1 MSAVGKLFPTG
12 TRIARVVAL
21 LLVVAV
27 VAGGIAYFVA
37 GSPTKT
43 VKAQFASAVGMYPGS
58 DVRMLGVKIGR
69 IDEVRPRGTGVDITM
84 SIDES
89 RKLPA
94 NAIATI
100 VPPSLV
106 SDRYVQLA
114 PVYAGGAQLAD
125 GATIPRNRTATPVE
139 LDDIYS
145 ALNQVSTALGPAGAN
160 KDGALTDLLATTAA
174 NLDGNGAALGQTLT
188 NLSQAVTT
196 LSTSRDDLFGT
207 VSNLQTF
214 TKALQDSDAQVRN
227 VNQLL
232 DTVAGDLADERASLA
247 SAITN
252 LRQAL
257 TQVAAFLQ
265 KNQDLFQQNV
275 SGLAD
280 VTGVLANKQ
289 AALNEI
295 LAVAPVALSNLAH
308 TYNPSSGTL
317 DVRAN
322 LASLFDPGQICQA
335 LLDGGAL
342 TGLTRLA
349 DGVLQIVTGAT
360 RLDGICK
367 AVLEALPPTPTIPGL
382 PNGLP
387 TLPIIPG
394 LPIIGGAASSGTSG
408 SGTSGSGTSGSGTNT
423 LPRIGLPLVPG
434 LG

>member
-1 MSAVGKLFPTG
+1 MTSLVRRILPSG
-12 TRIARVVAL
+12 TRTARVVAL
-21 LLVVAV
+21 VLVVAV
-27 VAGGIAYFVA
+27 AVGAVVYFLA

-69 IDEVRPRGTGVDITM
+69 ITKVDPKGSGVEITM
-84 SIDES
+84 DVDGS
-89 RKLPA
+89 RKIPA

-114 PVYAGGAQLAD
+114 PVYTGGAQLAD

-139 LDDIYS
+139 LDDIYQ
-145 ALNQVSTALGPAGAN
+145 ALNQVSTALGPTGAN
-160 KDGALTDLLATTAA
+160 KNGALSDLVATAAA
-174 NLDGNGAALGQTLT
+174 NLGGNGQALGQTLT

-196 LSTSRDDLFGT
+196 LATSRGDLFDT

-214 TKALQDSDAQVRN
+214 TKALQDSDAQVVK

-232 DTVAGDLADERASLA
+232 DAVAGDLADERASLA

-252 LRQAL
+252 LKQAL
-257 TQVAAFLQ
+257 GSVAAFLQ
-265 KNQDLFQQNV
+265 KNQNLFEKDV
-275 SGLAD
+275 KGLAQ
-280 VTGVLANKQ
+280 VTGVLSDKQ
-289 AALNEI
+289 AALKEI

-317 DVRAN
+317 DTRAN

-335 LLDGGAL
+335 LFDGNAL
-342 TGLTRLA
+342 THVKLVGT
-349 DGVLQIVTGAT
+349 VFQIIAGAT
-360 RLDGICK
+360 RLDGICT
-367 AVLEALPPTPTIPGL
+367 AVLNALPPTPTIPGL
-382 PNGLP
+382 PSGLP
-387 TLPIIPG
+387 PLPVIPG
-394 LPIIGGAASSGTSG
+394 LPLLSSAASGTGSPGSGGSG
-408 SGTSGSGTSGSGTNT
+408 SGNV
-423 LPRIGLPLVPG
+423 LPRIGLPNIPG